1 MKIYEINGKRAII
14 VAGMLFVEV
23 EPVIDNPHLV
33 INPPEETEKPAT
45 HRHYKKRKA
54 STEEDDGVSAFPP
67 KKQRTCSLCHKPG
80 HRADRCGV
88 KGSVKVAKVRESFDG
103 DDDE

>member
-1 MKIYEINGKRAII
+1 MIYIIGEKRYAVEDGI
-14 VAGMLFVEV
+14 LFVEV
-23 EPVIDNPHLV
+23 EPQPYQSEGSRTIVGDK
-33 INPPEETEKPAT
+33 PETPK
-45 HRHYKKRKA
+45 RHYKKRKA